1 MLTIF
6 DFDGTLCDSRPAIV
20 ASLTK
25 LLREHGG
32 TLAPHDAIDARV
44 REGRGLH
51 STLRALLPDGER
63 LPDAE
68 IDRWAAR
75 YRELYDTPEGEGGEP
90 YAGAV
95 DAVRAAAE
103 LGPVAVV
110 SMKGHDLLGQMIGR
124 LGLAGEVTA
133 HFGDDDR
140 RPIKPNPALFHD
152 HLVPAV
158 PPFEHG
164 VMIGDTPKDLLFG
177 RNCGLI
183 TVHAAYGYGD
193 PAECA
198 AVGPDHS
205 VGSPAEIG
213 PLLRRLAG

>member
-20 ASLTK
+20 ASLRS
-25 LLREHGG
+25 LLGEA
-32 TLAPHDAIDARV
+32 TDDPPPESAVDARV

-51 STLRALLPDGER
+51 STLRALLPGGEDR
-63 LPDAE
+63 PDAE

-90 YAGAV
+90 YAGAA
-95 DAVRAAAE
+95 DAVRVAAD
-103 LGPVAVV
+103 LGPVVVV
-110 SMKGHDLLGQMIGR
+110 SMKGHDLLGRMIQR
-124 LGLAGEVTA
+124 LGVAGAVAA

-140 RPIKPNPALFHD
+140 RPIKPDPALFHD
-152 HLVPAV
+152 HVVPAV
-158 PPFEHG
+158 PEFPRG

-177 RNCGLI
+177 RNCGLL

-193 PAECA
+193 PEECA
-198 AVGPDHS
+198 TVGPDHA
-205 VGSPAEIG
+205 VASPAEIG
-213 PLLRRLAG
+213 PLLRRLAA